1 MPIFAVIG
9 TLMLFILLFIPIP
22 VALGWTA
29 FLSLWFS
36 GGTALSLSLLG
47 KGSFEYLNNFSY
59 NAVLFYI
66 VMGAIMTGGESSR
79 RLINLAYSIAGF
91 FTGGL
96 AMSAVMACFLFG
108 AISGSSI
115 ATLVAIGS
123 ILVPA
128 MVDRGYQKDF
138 AIGLLTSSAELGILV
153 PPSVPM
159 IILAVTAGI
168 SVGRIYLA
176 GYLPA
181 VLFAISFSL
190 YLYYYARFK
199 GIPREKAPTTREI
212 WTKFKESFW
221 AIVLIL
227 IIAVG
232 IYGGIFTS
240 NEAAAIGT
248 VYAIL
253 LELFIYRSM
262 SLRQM
267 GRTIINSAVTVGPL
281 MFIVVGASFFGEYLT
296 VEKIPQKVMDLV
308 IGNITSP
315 VVFLLM
321 MNVFLLIVGCL
332 IDMLSSIIIVTPVLM
347 PIAAQFGIDP
357 IHFGIIY
364 VFNMGIGYITPP
376 VGLDLYVSVAIFKVP
391 LSRVVKA
398 CLPFFL
404 ILIVDL
410 LIITYVPSFSLF
422 LPNLFMGIVK

>member
-1 MPIFAVIG
+1 MGIFIVIG
-9 TLMLFILLFIPIP
+9 VLILFIFLYIPIP
-22 VALGWTA
+22 IALGWTA
-29 FLSLWFS
+29 FLSLLAS
-36 GGTALSLSLLG
+36 GSSPLSLLG
-47 KGSFEYLNNFSY
+47 KGSFEYLNNFSF

-66 VMGAIMTGGESSR
+66 IMGAIMTSGESSR
-79 RLINLAYSIAGF
+79 RLINLAYCIAGY

-96 AMSAVMACFLFG
+96 AISAVVACFLFG

-128 MVDRGYQKDF
+128 MVERGYQKDL
-138 AIGLLTSSAELGILV
+138 AVGLLTSSAELGILV

-159 IILAVTAGI
+159 IILAVTLGI

-181 VLFAISFSL
+181 VVFALSFST
-190 YLYYYARFK
+190 YLYFYARGK
-199 GIPREKAPTTREI
+199 GILREKAPSFREI
-212 WTKFKESFW
+212 GSKFKDSFW
-221 AIVLIL
+221 AIILIL
-227 IIAVG
+227 LIAVG

-248 VYAIL
+248 VYAII

-262 SLRQM
+262 SLRKM
-267 GRTIINSAVTVGPL
+267 GRTIIDSAVTVGPL

-296 VEKIPQKVMDLV
+296 IEMIPQKVMSVV
-308 IGNITSP
+308 IRNITSP

-321 MNVFLLIVGCL
+321 MNIFLLIVGCL
-332 IDMLSSIIIVTPVLM
+332 IDMLSSIIIVAPVLM
-347 PIAAQFGIDP
+347 PIAAKFGIDP

-364 VFNMGIGYITPP
+364 VFNMGVGYITPP
-376 VGLDLYVSVAIFKVP
+376 VGLDLYVSVAVFRIP
-391 LSRVVKA
+391 LNRVVKA

-410 LIITYVPSFSLF
+410 MIITYIPSISLF

>member
-1 MPIFAVIG
+1 
-9 TLMLFILLFIPIP
+9 
-22 VALGWTA
+22 
-29 FLSLWFS
+29 
-36 GGTALSLSLLG
+36 
-47 KGSFEYLNNFSY
+47 
-59 NAVLFYI
+59 
-66 VMGAIMTGGESSR
+66 
-79 RLINLAYSIAGF
+79 
-91 FTGGL
+91 
-96 AMSAVMACFLFG
+96 
-108 AISGSSI
+108 
-115 ATLVAIGS
+115 
-123 ILVPA
+123 
-128 MVDRGYQKDF
+128 
-138 AIGLLTSSAELGILV
+138 
-153 PPSVPM
+153 M

-190 YLYYYARFK
+190 YLYYYARSK